1 MCVPHLMFV
10 KDNSHTSNSY
20 LPSIFRSSF
29 ISSFLRKE
37 KQKPNKKHACVFSSQ
52 PTKTLE
58 NYKSQAT
65 MHCLH
70 FVQSIMTKTIANDSF
85 NDFFFLPFFLAGY
98 DRNWNLDGKSSLVFP
113 ILSSSPLAII
123 QPWKDKKIIVSSII
137 SVDNFT
143 FFISIWLSS
152 QWMFF

>member
-1 MCVPHLMFV
+1 MHVLYLM
-10 KDNSHTSNSY
+10 KTNSHTHIWLPFSTPHLFHLSY
-20 LPSIFRSSF
+20 AKRHVCLFW
-29 ISSFLRKE
+29 
-37 KQKPNKKHACVFSSQ
+37 SQ
-52 PTKTLE
+52 QTKTLE